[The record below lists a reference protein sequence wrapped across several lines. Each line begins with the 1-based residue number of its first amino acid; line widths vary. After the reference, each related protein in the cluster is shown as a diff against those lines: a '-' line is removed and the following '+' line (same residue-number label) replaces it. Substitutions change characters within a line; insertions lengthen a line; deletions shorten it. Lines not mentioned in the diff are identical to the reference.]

1 MTLRFS
7 LDGHLASPIVVFD
20 LGGTWFRSAIAEPCG
35 RISNIRSR
43 TAISCASEPARTVAL
58 LQADLVEYVINDVAA
73 RRSSRGDLGNQV
85 AIALGA
91 ALDQR
96 TGVVWNSGPLWGAS
110 SEPFDLPAAL
120 RRKVPGIEWNVVNDV
135 TAALVAQLRRANT
148 ISNGTTVFVT
158 ISTGIAAR
166 SWSTALGGIPVDG
179 LVGLQG
185 EIGHVPV
192 SCVFRETIIHNR
204 CGCGGA
210 DHLNAFSS
218 GRGINALLR
227 TLSQAYPDVAAMLG
241 NAIDPQP
248 TRAFA
253 MALRRQC
260 PVAREILTMVVD
272 PLARVLLTALAMD
285 PTISR
290 VFLGGGVVDGIG
302 RSRYLAALT
311 AQLKAYGA
319 YQKTEHCPR
328 FFELLLQAVD
338 ARDLGL
344 AGAAYAMQTALNR
357 IGNVIAM
364 GHHAPT

>member
-1 MTLRFS
+1 MILRFA

-35 RISNIRSR
+35 RISNIRRR
-43 TAISCASEPARTVAL
+43 TAISCASQPGRAVSL
-58 LQADLVEYVINDVAA
+58 LQADLVEYVINDVTA
-73 RRSSRGDLGNQV
+73 RRKSRCDLGSQV

-96 TGVVWNSGPLWGAS
+96 TGIVWNSGPLWGAS
-110 SEPFDLPAAL
+110 SEPFDLSAAL
-120 RRKVPGIEWNVVNDV
+120 RRKIPGVKWNVVNDV
-135 TAALVAQLRRANT
+135 TAALIAQLRRANT
-148 ISNGTTVFVT
+148 LSKGTTVFVT

-166 SWSTALGGIPVDG
+166 SWSTDLGGIPVDG

-192 SCVFRETIIHNR
+192 SCVFRETIIHSR
-204 CGCGGA
+204 CGCGGD
-210 DHLNAFSS
+210 DHLNAFAS
-218 GRGINALLR
+218 GRGINALLKS
-227 TLSQAYPDVAAMLG
+227 LSQAYPDVAAMLG
-241 NAIDPQP
+241 NSMDAKP

-253 MALRRQC
+253 TALRRQC
-260 PVAREILTMVVD
+260 PVASEILTMVVD
-272 PLARVLLTALAMD
+272 PLARTLLTALAMD

-290 VFLGGGVVDGIG
+290 VFIGGGVIDGIG

-319 YQKTEHCPR
+319 YQKTEYCSQ
-328 FFELLLQAVD
+328 FFELLLHAVD

-344 AGAAYAMQTALNR
+344 AGAAYAMQTSR
-357 IGNVIAM
+357 
-364 GHHAPT
+364 